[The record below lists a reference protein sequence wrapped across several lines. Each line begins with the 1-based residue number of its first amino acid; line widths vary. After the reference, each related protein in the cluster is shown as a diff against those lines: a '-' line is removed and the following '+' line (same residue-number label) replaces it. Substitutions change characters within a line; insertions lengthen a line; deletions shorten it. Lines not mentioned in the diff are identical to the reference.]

1 MHLGVNLFGNK
12 GFVDFPE
19 NLRRIYGKSR
29 GFPMSCLTSLDGW
42 LLYSKDWSELQ

>member
-19 NLRRIYGKSR
+19 NLRKIQGI
-29 GFPMSCLTSLDGW
+29 PH
-42 LLYSKDWSELQ
+42 ELFDFARWVIVT